1 MAMSTSNSK
10 LTQLF
15 LPTFITFFIILLN
28 KVNSSSNQI
37 SFTINNFISNQTDLI
52 FQGDASVSS
61 TGALQLIKL
70 QNNVP
75 TQNSVGRVLY
85 SKPIHIWDSKNSKV
99 SSFTTSFSFIVNS
112 PNINQPGDGLAFFLA
127 PSDSQIPPN
136 SIGNGGF
143 LGIFNDQTL
152 NPSNQIV
159 AVEFDTYAE
168 GNVWDPSFQH
178 IGIDVNTIA
187 SIQTVSWGWR
197 NGEVANVIINYV
209 ASNKTLTA
217 TLTYPSDQTST
228 VVTASVDLK
237 KILPEFVRVGFSAAT
252 GALVETN
259 NILKWSFSST
269 FKSKN

>member
-1 MAMSTSNSK
+1 MAMTTSNTS

-15 LPTFITFFIILLN
+15 LPTFITFFLILLN
-28 KVNSSSNQI
+28 KVNSSSNHI
-37 SFTINNFISNQTDLI
+37 SFTINKFISNETDLI

-61 TGALQLIKL
+61 TGTLQLTKIE
-70 QNNVP
+70 NNQP

-85 SKPIHIWDSKNSKV
+85 SKPIHIWDSKKGKV
-99 SSFTTSFSFIVNS
+99 ASFTTSFSFIVS
-112 PNINQPGDGLAFFLA
+112 SSDTNQPADGLAFFLA
-127 PSDSQIPPN
+127 PSDTQIPPN

-152 NPSNQIV
+152 NTSNQIV
-159 AVEFDTYAE
+159 AVEFDTYT
-168 GNVWDPSFQH
+168 GNDWDPSFQH

-187 SIQTVSWGWR
+187 SIQTSAWNWR

-217 TLTYPSDQTST
+217 TLTYPSDKTSIS
-228 VVTASVDLK
+228 VTASVDLK
-237 KILPEFVRVGFSAAT
+237 TILPEFARVGFSGAT

-259 NILKWSFSST
+259 NILRWSFSST